1 MKSILDVGAA
11 METHTLRAANVL
23 SRHVKNVNKAITII
37 GTTQQIVKTKGIE
50 LDISELREEVL
61 DIAEIIDSLRQDAMD
76 MLGAHI
82 QTIKEIEDKLTGK
95 R

>member
-37 GTTQQIVKTKGIE
+37 GATQQVVKVEGIE

>member
-1 MKSILDVGAA
+1 MKSILDVGA
-11 METHTLRAANVL
+11 
-23 SRHVKNVNKAITII
+23 
-37 GTTQQIVKTKGIE
+37 
-50 LDISELREEVL
+50 
-61 DIAEIIDSLRQDAMD
+61 AMD